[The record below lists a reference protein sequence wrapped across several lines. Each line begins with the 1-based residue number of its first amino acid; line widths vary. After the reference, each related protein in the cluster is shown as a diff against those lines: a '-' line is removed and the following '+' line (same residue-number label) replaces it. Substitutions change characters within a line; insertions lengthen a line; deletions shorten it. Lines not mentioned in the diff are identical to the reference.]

1 MQLPT
6 SSALGG
12 CTDFSPEELSLE
24 SEELLESDELELSL
38 DDEDLES
45 SEASRSAELSLW
57 PSLSSSGLSLSSS
70 LSELSPEGPG
80 SVSSPAGGG
89 SLPSMDGEPS
99 PLGAGSLS
107 LLELSLPELEEESE
121 WFSSS
126 SNMARCSPEMGIWS
140 GRKKS
145 VRQTNMYVEI
155 SDWKLTKITPARD
168 EAHKIKATAVV
179 AFRT

>member
-1 MQLPT
+1 MMQLPT

-12 CTDFSPEELSLE
+12 RTDFSPEELSLE

-38 DDEDLES
+38 EDEELES

-57 PSLSSSGLSLSSS
+57 PSLSSSGLSFSSSS
-70 LSELSPEGPG
+70 LDELSPAGAG

-89 SLPSMDGEPS
+89 SLPSMDSEPS

-107 LLELSLPELEEESE
+107 LLELSLELEDESDSD

-126 SNMARCSPEMGIWS
+126 SNMTRRSPE
-140 GRKKS
+140 
-145 VRQTNMYVEI
+145 
-155 SDWKLTKITPARD
+155 
-168 EAHKIKATAVV
+168 V
-179 AFRT
+179 AFT